1 MSRRVRLSWL
11 ALLFVACA
19 AYGSLVPLRW
29 RPIGWTEG
37 LRRAAAIPVE
47 PVWHVFNGDFFTNVL
62 VFLPIGF
69 FAAGALAARST
80 WRADARDRW
89 RSVAVAAAVL
99 VGCAVLSLLIELGQ
113 VYVRDRTPSWS
124 DVYAQALGGLA
135 GAVLWTLV
143 GLAAIEWVAG
153 ALRAPSRDDRVLRLL
168 GLYAAAWTIY
178 GMVPMAFP
186 RLAHPLLPLW
196 TARLELPRL
205 VLAGPMMVAGLS
217 AMPVGAWAA
226 LACARPGRRWS
237 AGPLAAA
244 GVGVLFLADRV
255 RQVAFMPADGHLA
268 AGLVGYSIGWLFV
281 ATGAPRVAGSTSRTS
296 KAVLVSALAAVLA
309 LVVLLYWAPFN
320 FGVAERDVNQRIRVL
335 YQRAPFHRYYWL
347 PPLVALGE
355 VTTLAVL
362 SMGTSLL
369 VALAFRGRQ
378 RVLAARTPVLVTT
391 LIFTVVEW
399 GQLYLP
405 WRRADPTDVLIGT
418 LGALAGVT
426 IARALDSRSLEGGV
440 SS

>member
-1 MSRRVRLSWL
+1 MSRRARLSWL
-11 ALLFVACA
+11 ALLFMACA

-47 PVWHVFNGDFFTNVL
+47 PVWHLFNGDFFTNVL

-69 FAAGALAARST
+69 FAAGALPARST
-80 WRADARDRW
+80 GRADAHERW
-89 RSVAVAAAVL
+89 RSVTVAVAVL
-99 VGCAVLSLLIELGQ
+99 VGCGVLSLVIEVGQ

-124 DVYAQALGGLA
+124 DVYAQTFGGVA
-135 GAVLWTLV
+135 GAVLWVLA

-153 ALRAPSRDDRVLRLL
+153 ALRAPSREDRALRLL

-178 GMVPMAFP
+178 SMVPIVFP
-186 RLAHPLLPLW
+186 RLAHPLLHLW
-196 TARLELPRL
+196 TARLQLPRL
-205 VLAGPMMVAGLS
+205 VLAGPMMVATLS

-226 LACARPGRRWS
+226 LAGARPGRAWS
-237 AGPLAAA
+237 TGLLAAA
-244 GVGVLFLADRV
+244 GVGVIFLADSV
-255 RQVAFMPADGHLA
+255 RQVAFMPSDGHLA
-268 AGLVGYSIGWLFV
+268 AGLVGYSIGWLFAVTGASRV
-281 ATGAPRVAGSTSRTS
+281 ATWTSGTRPT
-296 KAVLVSALAAVLA
+296 VLVSALAALLA
-309 LVVLLYWAPFN
+309 LVALLYWAPFN
-320 FGVAERDVNQRIRVL
+320 FGIAERGLDQRIRVL
-335 YQRAPFHRYYWL
+335 YLRAPFHRYYWL

-355 VTTLAVL
+355 VTTLAML

-369 VALAFRGRQ
+369 VALAFRGSQ

-391 LIFTVVEW
+391 LVFTIVEW

-405 WRRADPTDVLIGT
+405 SRRADPTDVLIAA
-418 LGALAGVT
+418 LGALVGVT
-426 IARALDSRSLEGGV
+426 IARALDGQSLERGV